1 MKNNK
6 KTALSQDKFAA
17 LRLAELRMTDFEDF
31 ESCVADMERTASLN
45 SNEAVEVAKAIR
57 AKYLPGIARE
67 AGFSEDVTS
76 QFINLED
83 GNETADFAKETHND
97 DEEDMS
103 DDDTDEL
110 TDDMDDMDDDDS
122 EVEDDDIATFE
133 IEVPAEMVDAAQKA
147 VQEALDR
154 VLGGNDSDDDMDM
167 DDDEMSDDMD
177 IDSDEDEMED
187 DSEEHQMHKSSRREK
202 TMTRQ
207 ALAARRAE
215 REQILRRTERE
226 QILQKFASTEGE
238 VSSPASAG
246 FQHSDKNQYHGE
258 MKYPTMK
265 FNGHHKLDGQEAIDE
280 QDVTFPKGKVPTKNP
295 EYLQL
300 GDSIEASRFEGS
312 EDGSLDY
319 ELDLPVLSDIPSNNE
334 ADLDHF
340 EIPTDQDL
348 VARNTTR
355 AVMASKDGKC
365 ECCGMASAKLA
376 ASGKKLHSVKC
387 DDCKSNMKVCSAC
400 VDRDADCPHCESKKG
415 EDKGDEREAANTSTV
430 LQDQKDATQGTSAV
444 LNDAAKIQDVA
455 NQNASQ
461 TNNNLASVSNARV
474 KAAYSCAT
482 KLALAGI
489 INSDECDAY
498 ADQLLEDGLR
508 ADVMIKNT
516 QLLLRSAQ
524 ASAERVAAAAAQK
537 LNTRT
542 ASAMSISTSPAL
554 SGSASAA
561 LDIQSALKGTWTM
574 PKIED

>member
-17 LRLAELRMTDFEDF
+17 LRLAELQMTDKEDF
-31 ESCVADMERTASLN
+31 DSCVADMQRTASLN
-45 SNEAVEVAKAIR
+45 NDEAVVVAKAIR
-57 AKYLPGIARE
+57 AKYLPGLARE

-76 QFINLED
+76 KFVNLED
-83 GNETADFAKETHND
+83 GHETADFAKETHN
-97 DEEDMS
+97 EEDEDWS
-103 DDDTDEL
+103 DDDTDDL
-110 TDDMDDMDDDDS
+110 TDDMEDMDDMDEMDDEDS

-133 IEVPAEMVDAAQKA
+133 IEVPAEMVEAAQKA
-147 VQEALDR
+147 VQEALDK
-154 VLGGNDSDDDMDM
+154 VLGGNDSEDEVTHFN
-167 DDDEMSDDMD
+167 DDE
-177 IDSDEDEMED
+177 SDEDEMED

-226 QILQKFASTEGE
+226 QILNKFASVDGE
-238 VSSPASAG
+238 ESYPASAG

-258 MKYPTMK
+258 MDYPTMK
-265 FNGHHKLDGQEAIDE
+265 FTGHTKLDGQEAIDE
-280 QDVTFPKGKVPTKNP
+280 QDVTFEKGKVPTKNP
-295 EYLQL
+295 NYLQL
-300 GDSIEASRFEGS
+300 GDSIEATRFEGS

-319 ELDLPVLSDIPSNNE
+319 ELDLSVLSDIPSNNE
-334 ADLDHF
+334 ANLEHF
-340 EIPTDQDL
+340 AIPTDADQ

-355 AVMASKDGKC
+355 VSTASKKC
-365 ECCGMASAKLA
+365 ECCGMSTAKMA
-376 ASGKKLHSVKC
+376 ANGKKVHSVKC
-387 DDCKSNMKVCSAC
+387 DDCGTKMAVCESC
-400 VDRDADCPHCESKKG
+400 VDKDADCPHCNKKKA
-415 EDKGDEREAANTSTV
+415 EDEGKQVEAAGAAAPSASFDDAVSDKMEETGTGLV
-430 LQDQKDATQGTSAV
+430 EDATKSITS
-444 LNDAAKIQDVA
+444 NI
-455 NQNASQ
+455 N
-461 TNNNLASVSNARV
+461 NARI

-489 INSDECDAY
+489 INSDECDSY

-554 SGSASAA
+554 SGSANSAA

>member
-167 DDDEMSDDMD
+167 DDDDMSDDMD

-226 QILQKFASTEGE
+226 QILQKFASMEGE
-238 VSSPASAG
+238 ESYPASAG
-246 FQHSDKNQYHGE
+246 FQHSDANQYHGE

-300 GDSIEASRFEGS
+300 GDAIEASRFEGS

-348 VARNTTR
+348 VARNTTKV
-355 AVMASKDGKC
+355 ATASVDKKC
-365 ECCGMASAKLA
+365 ECCGKSGNKIA
-376 ASGKKLHSVKC
+376 ASGKKVHSVKC
-387 DDCKSNMKVCSAC
+387 DDCKTAMKVCDSC
-400 VDRDADCPHCESKKG
+400 VEADAKCPHCEKKKKAEDDG
-415 EDKGDEREAANTSTV
+415 ERIAINTDDAADLAEQAANAN
-430 LQDQKDATQGTSAV
+430 QATQKGALET
-444 LNDAAKIQDVA
+444 Q
-455 NQNASQ
+455 
-461 TNNNLASVSNARV
+461 NNLAEGLKPASVSNARI

-554 SGSASAA
+554 SGSANSAA

>member
-1 MKNNK
+1 MKNNM

-17 LRLAELRMTDFEDF
+17 LRLAELQMTDSEDF
-31 ESCVADMERTASLN
+31 DSCVADMQRTASLN
-45 SNEAVEVAKAIR
+45 TDEAVAVAKAIR
-57 AKYLPGIARE
+57 AKYLPGLARE
-67 AGFSEDVTS
+67 AGFTEDIAS
-76 QFINLED
+76 KFLNLED
-83 GNETADFAKETHND
+83 GHETADFAKENHNEQ
-97 DEEDMS
+97 EEDMS
-103 DDDTDEL
+103 EDDTEDFNDDME
-110 TDDMDDMDDDDS
+110 DMDDMDEMDDEDS

-154 VLGGNDSDDDMDM
+154 VLGGHDSDDEVTHFN
-167 DDDEMSDDMD
+167 DDESE
-177 IDSDEDEMED
+177 DEEMED
-187 DSEEHQMHKSSRREK
+187 DSEEHQMQKSSRREK

-215 REQILRRTERE
+215 REQILRRTER
-226 QILQKFASTEGE
+226 QNILNKFASEEGE

-258 MKYPTMK
+258 MNYPTMK
-265 FNGHHKLDGQEAIDE
+265 FNGHTKLDGQEAIDE

-295 EYLQL
+295 NYLQL

-312 EDGSLDY
+312 EDGSYEY
-319 ELDLPVLSDIPSNNE
+319 ELDLPVLGDIPSNNE
-334 ADLDHF
+334 ANLDNF
-340 EIPTDQDL
+340 QVPTDADL
-348 VARNTTR
+348 PARKTT
-355 AVMASKDGKC
+355 VASKKC
-365 ECCGMASAKLA
+365 DCCGKNAAKVASM
-376 ASGKKLHSVKC
+376 GERVHSVKC
-387 DDCKSNMKVCSAC
+387 SQCKNALSVCGKCIDA
-400 VDRDADCPHCESKKG
+400 DADCKHCKTAEMN
-415 EDKGDEREAANTSTV
+415 EDKEDEVTAANEINVEKVKADGAALVDAKNTAIDVDQMTSNT
-430 LQDQKDATQGTSAV
+430 G
-444 LNDAAKIQDVA
+444 
-455 NQNASQ
+455 NA
-461 TNNNLASVSNARV
+461 LASISNARI

-489 INSDECDAY
+489 INSDECDSY

-524 ASAERVAAAAAQK
+524 ASAERVASAAAQK

-554 SGSASAA
+554 SGSSNSAA

-574 PKIED
+574 PKINED

>member
-1 MKNNK
+1 M

-17 LRLAELRMTDFEDF
+17 LRLAELQMTDKEDF
-31 ESCVADMERTASLN
+31 DSCVADMQRTASLN
-45 SNEAVEVAKAIR
+45 SDEAVVVAKAIR
-57 AKYLPGIARE
+57 AKYLPGLARE

-76 QFINLED
+76 KFVNLED
-83 GNETADFAKETHND
+83 GHETADFAKETHN
-97 DEEDMS
+97 EEYEDLS
-103 DDDTDEL
+103 DDDTDDL
-110 TDDMDDMDDDDS
+110 TDDMEDMDDMDDMDNEDS

-133 IEVPAEMVDAAQKA
+133 IEVPAEMVEAAQKA
-147 VQEALDR
+147 VQEALDK
-154 VLGGNDSDDDMDM
+154 VLGGNDSDDEVTHFN
-167 DDDEMSDDMD
+167 DDE
-177 IDSDEDEMED
+177 SDEDEMED

-226 QILQKFASTEGE
+226 QILNKFASVDGE
-238 VSSPASAG
+238 ESYPASAG

-258 MKYPTMK
+258 MEYPTMK
-265 FNGHHKLDGQEAIDE
+265 FTGHTKLDGQEAIDE
-280 QDVTFPKGKVPTKNP
+280 QDVTFAKGKVPTKNP
-295 EYLQL
+295 NYLQL
-300 GDSIEASRFEGS
+300 GDSIEATRFEGS

-319 ELDLPVLSDIPSNNE
+319 ELDLPELGGIPSNNE
-334 ADLDHF
+334 ADLKHF
-340 EIPTDQDL
+340 EIPTDADQ
-348 VARNTTR
+348 VARNTTK
-355 AVMASKDGKC
+355 VVSASKEGGKC
-365 ECCGMASAKLA
+365 ECCGTASAKLA
-376 ASGKKLHSVKC
+376 ASGKKVHSVKC
-387 DDCKSNMKVCSAC
+387 DDCKTALKVCDRC
-400 VDRDADCPHCESKKG
+400 VEADADCPNCKKKKAESG
-415 EDKGDEREAANTSTV
+415 DKEEVTAQSASPDLTDVEKELTNTAQEGMDNKAKQFTEQSTNAN
-430 LQDQKDATQGTSAV
+430 
-444 LNDAAKIQDVA
+444 I
-455 NQNASQ
+455 
-461 TNNNLASVSNARV
+461 SNARI

-489 INSDECDAY
+489 INSDECDSY

-554 SGSASAA
+554 SGSANSAA

>member
-1 MKNNK
+1 M
-6 KTALSQDKFAA
+6 
-17 LRLAELRMTDFEDF
+17 
-31 ESCVADMERTASLN
+31 
-45 SNEAVEVAKAIR
+45 
-57 AKYLPGIARE
+57 
-67 AGFSEDVTS
+67 
-76 QFINLED
+76 
-83 GNETADFAKETHND
+83 
-97 DEEDMS
+97 
-103 DDDTDEL
+103 
-110 TDDMDDMDDDDS
+110 
-122 EVEDDDIATFE
+122 
-133 IEVPAEMVDAAQKA
+133 
-147 VQEALDR
+147 
-154 VLGGNDSDDDMDM
+154 
-167 DDDEMSDDMD
+167 
-177 IDSDEDEMED
+177 
-187 DSEEHQMHKSSRREK
+187 
-202 TMTRQ
+202 
-207 ALAARRAE
+207 
-215 REQILRRTERE
+215 
-226 QILQKFASTEGE
+226 EGE
-238 VSSPASAG
+238 ESYPASAG
-246 FQHSDKNQYHGE
+246 FQHSDANQYHGE

-300 GDSIEASRFEGS
+300 GDAIEASRFEGS

-348 VARNTTR
+348 VARNTTKV
-355 AVMASKDGKC
+355 ATASVDKKC
-365 ECCGMASAKLA
+365 ECCGKSGNKIA
-376 ASGKKLHSVKC
+376 ASGKKVHSVKC
-387 DDCKSNMKVCSAC
+387 AECKSAMKVCDDC
-400 VDRDADCPHCESKKG
+400 VEKDADCPHCEKKKKAEGDNDNEVTASGATDNPSDTADAAGIAAENAGQLAEVSKKAI
-415 EDKGDEREAANTSTV
+415 ESLNPNTS
-430 LQDQKDATQGTSAV
+430 
-444 LNDAAKIQDVA
+444 
-455 NQNASQ
+455 
-461 TNNNLASVSNARV
+461 SVSNARV

-554 SGSASAA
+554 SGSANSAA

>member
-1 MKNNK
+1 MKNNM

-17 LRLAELRMTDFEDF
+17 LRLAELQMTDSEDF
-31 ESCVADMERTASLN
+31 DSCVADMQRTASLN
-45 SNEAVEVAKAIR
+45 TDEAVAVAKAIR
-57 AKYLPGIARE
+57 AKYLPGLARE
-67 AGFSEDVTS
+67 AGFTEDIAS
-76 QFINLED
+76 KFLNLED
-83 GNETADFAKETHND
+83 GHETADFAKENHNEQD
-97 DEEDMS
+97 EDMS
-103 DDDTDEL
+103 EDDTEDFNDDME
-110 TDDMDDMDDDDS
+110 DMDDMDEMDDEDS

-154 VLGGNDSDDDMDM
+154 VLGGHDSDDEVTHFN
-167 DDDEMSDDMD
+167 DDES
-177 IDSDEDEMED
+177 EDEEMEY
-187 DSEEHQMHKSSRREK
+187 DSEEHQMQKSSRREK

-215 REQILRRTERE
+215 REQILRRTER
-226 QILQKFASTEGE
+226 QNILNKFASEEGE

-258 MKYPTMK
+258 MNYPTMK
-265 FNGHHKLDGQEAIDE
+265 FNGHTKLDGQEAIDE

-295 EYLQL
+295 NYLQL

-312 EDGSLDY
+312 EDGSYEY
-319 ELDLPVLSDIPSNNE
+319 ELDLPVLGDIPSNNE
-334 ADLDHF
+334 ANLDNF
-340 EIPTDQDL
+340 QVPTDADL
-348 VARNTTR
+348 PARKTT
-355 AVMASKDGKC
+355 VASKEKSC
-365 ECCGMASAKLA
+365 ECCGKGAAKVASM
-376 ASGKKLHSVKC
+376 GKKVHAVKC
-387 DDCKSNMKVCSAC
+387 DDCKTAMTVCGQC
-400 VDRDADCPHCESKKG
+400 IEKDASCPNCKTAQKHA
-415 EDKGDEREAANTSTV
+415 EDDKDEVTASGATKSPLETAGEAAEANE
-430 LQDQKDATQGTSAV
+430 ATNELA
-444 LNDAAKIQDVA
+444 DVSNQAMNALKA
-455 NQNASQ
+455 N
-461 TNNNLASVSNARV
+461 VSNARI

-489 INSDECDAY
+489 INSDECDSY

-524 ASAERVAAAAAQK
+524 ASAERVASAAAQK

-554 SGSASAA
+554 SGSSNSAA

>member
-1 MKNNK
+1 MKNNM

-17 LRLAELRMTDFEDF
+17 LRLAELQMTDSEDF
-31 ESCVADMERTASLN
+31 NSCVADMQRTASLN
-45 SNEAVEVAKAIR
+45 TDEAVEVAKAIR
-57 AKYLPGIARE
+57 AKYLPGLARE
-67 AGFSEDVTS
+67 AGFTEDIAS
-76 QFINLED
+76 KFLNLED
-83 GNETADFAKETHND
+83 GHETADFAKETHND
-97 DEEDMS
+97 ENEEMS
-103 DDDTDEL
+103 EDDTEDL
-110 TDDMDDMDDDDS
+110 NNDMDDMDDMDEMDDEDS

-154 VLGGNDSDDDMDM
+154 VLGGHDSDDEVTHFN
-167 DDDEMSDDMD
+167 DDESE
-177 IDSDEDEMED
+177 DEEMED
-187 DSEEHQMHKSSRREK
+187 DSEAHQMHKSSRREK

-215 REQILRRTERE
+215 REQILRRTER
-226 QILQKFASTEGE
+226 QNILNKFASEEGE

-258 MKYPTMK
+258 MNYPTMK
-265 FNGHHKLDGQEAIDE
+265 FNGHSKLDGQEAIDE

-295 EYLQL
+295 NYLQL

-312 EDGSLDY
+312 EDGSYDY
-319 ELDLPVLSDIPSNNE
+319 ELDLPVLGDIPSNNE
-334 ADLDHF
+334 ANLDNF
-340 EIPTDQDL
+340 QVPTDNDL
-348 VARNTTR
+348 PARKTT
-355 AVMASKDGKC
+355 VASKKC
-365 ECCGMASAKLA
+365 DCCGRNAAKVA
-376 ASGKKLHSVKC
+376 AMGMKVHAVKC
-387 DDCKSNMKVCSAC
+387 DNCKTAMNVCENC
-400 VDRDADCPHCESKKG
+400 VSKDADCPHCKKASAE
-415 EDKGDEREAANTSTV
+415 EDGNEVKAQTA
-430 LQDQKDATQGTSAV
+430 
-444 LNDAAKIQDVA
+444 LNDAIEEEQKNKGEQLEQSALEAIKA
-455 NQNASQ
+455 N
-461 TNNNLASVSNARV
+461 VSNARI

-489 INSDECDAY
+489 INSDECDSY

-524 ASAERVAAAAAQK
+524 ASAERVVAAAAQK

-554 SGSASAA
+554 SGSSNSAA

-574 PKIED
+574 PKINED

>member
-17 LRLAELRMTDFEDF
+17 LRLAELQMTDKEDF
-31 ESCVADMERTASLN
+31 DSCVADMQRTASLN
-45 SNEAVEVAKAIR
+45 SDEAVVVAKAIR
-57 AKYLPGIARE
+57 AKYLPGLARE

-76 QFINLED
+76 KFVNLED
-83 GNETADFAKETHND
+83 GHETADFAKETHN
-97 DEEDMS
+97 EEDEDLS
-103 DDDTDEL
+103 DDDTDDL
-110 TDDMDDMDDDDS
+110 TDDMEDMDDMDEMDDEDS

-133 IEVPAEMVDAAQKA
+133 IEVPAEMVEAAQKA
-147 VQEALDR
+147 VQEALDK
-154 VLGGNDSDDDMDM
+154 VLGGNDSDDEVTHFN
-167 DDDEMSDDMD
+167 DDE
-177 IDSDEDEMED
+177 SDEDEMED

-226 QILQKFASTEGE
+226 QILNKFASVDGE
-238 VSSPASAG
+238 ESYPASAG
-246 FQHSDKNQYHGE
+246 FQHSSENQYHGE
-258 MKYPTMK
+258 MDYPTMK
-265 FNGHHKLDGQEAIDE
+265 FTGHTKLDGQEAIDE
-280 QDVTFPKGKVPTKNP
+280 QDVTFEKGKVPTKNP
-295 EYLQL
+295 NYLQL
-300 GDSIEASRFEGS
+300 GDSIEATRFEGS

-319 ELDLPVLSDIPSNNE
+319 ELDLDRLSNIPSNNE
-334 ADLDHF
+334 ANLEHF
-340 EIPTDQDL
+340 AIPTDADQ

-355 AVMASKDGKC
+355 VSTASKKC
-365 ECCGMASAKLA
+365 ECCGMSTARMA
-376 ASGKKLHSVKC
+376 ANGNKLHSVKC
-387 DDCKSNMKVCSAC
+387 EKCASKMSVCSKC
-400 VDRDADCPHCESKKG
+400 IDKDADCPHCDSKKA
-415 EDKGDEREAANTSTV
+415 EDEGDDKREAGTSGPAG
-430 LQDQKDATQGTSAV
+430 DQASPDQTAEDATVVKTKVEDLVGSA
-444 LNDAAKIQDVA
+444 NAA
-455 NQNASQ
+455 QNALS
-461 TNNNLASVSNARV
+461 SISNARI

-489 INSDECDAY
+489 INSDECDSY

-554 SGSASAA
+554 SGSANSAA

>member
-1 MKNNK
+1 
-6 KTALSQDKFAA
+6 
-17 LRLAELRMTDFEDF
+17 
-31 ESCVADMERTASLN
+31 
-45 SNEAVEVAKAIR
+45 
-57 AKYLPGIARE
+57 
-67 AGFSEDVTS
+67 
-76 QFINLED
+76 
-83 GNETADFAKETHND
+83 
-97 DEEDMS
+97 
-103 DDDTDEL
+103 
-110 TDDMDDMDDDDS
+110 
-122 EVEDDDIATFE
+122 
-133 IEVPAEMVDAAQKA
+133 
-147 VQEALDR
+147 
-154 VLGGNDSDDDMDM
+154 
-167 DDDEMSDDMD
+167 
-177 IDSDEDEMED
+177 
-187 DSEEHQMHKSSRREK
+187 
-202 TMTRQ
+202 MTRQ

-226 QILQKFASTEGE
+226 HILQKFASMEGDE
-238 VSSPASAG
+238 SYPASAG

-258 MKYPTMK
+258 MEYPTMK
-265 FNGHHKLDGQEAIDE
+265 FTGHTKLDGQEDIDE

-300 GDSIEASRFEGS
+300 ADSIEASRFDGS

-340 EIPTDQDL
+340 EIPTDQDH
-348 VARNTTR
+348 VARKTT
-355 AVMASKDGKC
+355 VASKEAGKC
-365 ECCGMASAKLA
+365 ECCGTASAKV
-376 ASGKKLHSVKC
+376 ASRGDKVHAVKC
-387 DDCKSNMKVCSAC
+387 SQCKGTLKVCGRC
-400 VDRDADCPHCESKKG
+400 IDADKDCPKCTRKAEMNGDKHG
-415 EDKGDEREAANTSTV
+415 EDEEAEVKEAGSG
-430 LQDQKDATQGTSAV
+430 ATQSPQETAV
-444 LNDAAKIQDVA
+444 QSKGAAEAVGELEATTEQAVNALKA
-455 NQNASQ
+455 N
-461 TNNNLASVSNARV
+461 VSNARI

-554 SGSASAA
+554 SGSNSAA

>member
-103 DDDTDEL
+103 DDDTDDL

-167 DDDEMSDDMD
+167 DDDDMSDDMD

-226 QILQKFASTEGE
+226 QILQKFASMEGE
-238 VSSPASAG
+238 ESYPASAG
-246 FQHSDKNQYHGE
+246 FQHSDANQYHGE

-300 GDSIEASRFEGS
+300 GDAIEASRFEGS

-348 VARNTTR
+348 VARNTTKV
-355 AVMASKDGKC
+355 ATASKKC
-365 ECCGMASAKLA
+365 ECCGMASAKA
-376 ASGKKLHSVKC
+376 ASSGKKIHAVKC
-387 DDCKSNMKVCSAC
+387 DDCNNRLSVCSSC
-400 VDRDADCPHCESKKG
+400 VDRDAACPHCESKKG
-415 EDKGDEREAANTSTV
+415 EKKEDEGEREAATSGPSGETAPPSETFS
-430 LQDQKDATQGTSAV
+430 DATVVKTKVDNLKSVADSAA
-444 LNDAAKIQDVA
+444 DA
-455 NQNASQ
+455 
-461 TNNNLASVSNARV
+461 LASVSNARV

-554 SGSASAA
+554 SGSANSAA

>member
-1 MKNNK
+1 VGSEMCIRDR

-17 LRLAELRMTDFEDF
+17 LRLAELQMTDKEDF
-31 ESCVADMERTASLN
+31 DSCVADMQRTASLN
-45 SNEAVEVAKAIR
+45 NDEAVEVAKAIR
-57 AKYLPGIARE
+57 AKYLPGLARE

-76 QFINLED
+76 KFVNLED
-83 GNETADFAKETHND
+83 GHETADFAKETHN
-97 DEEDMS
+97 EEYEDLS
-103 DDDTDEL
+103 DDDTDDL
-110 TDDMDDMDDDDS
+110 TDDMEDMEDMDEMDDEDS

-133 IEVPAEMVDAAQKA
+133 IEVPAEMVEAAQKA
-147 VQEALDR
+147 VQEALDK
-154 VLGGNDSDDDMDM
+154 VLGGNDSEDEVTHFN
-167 DDDEMSDDMD
+167 DDE
-177 IDSDEDEMED
+177 SDEDEMED

-226 QILQKFASTEGE
+226 QILNKFASVDGE
-238 VSSPASAG
+238 ESYPASAG
-246 FQHSDKNQYHGE
+246 FQHSSENQYHGE
-258 MKYPTMK
+258 MEYPTMK
-265 FNGHHKLDGQEAIDE
+265 FTGHSKLDGQEAIDE

-295 EYLQL
+295 NYLQL
-300 GDSIEASRFEGS
+300 GDSIEATRFEGS

-319 ELDLPVLSDIPSNNE
+319 ELDLSVLSDVPSNNE

-340 EIPTDQDL
+340 AVPTDADL
-348 VARNTTR
+348 PARKTT
-355 AVMASKDGKC
+355 VASKEAGKC
-365 ECCGMASAKLA
+365 ECCGKASAKLA
-376 ASGKKLHSVKC
+376 ASGKKVHGVKC
-387 DDCKSNMKVCSAC
+387 SQCKTSMKVCDNCIEA
-400 VDRDADCPHCESKKG
+400 DADCKHCKTAEKKEMAEENG
-415 EDKGDEREAANTSTV
+415 EKMAQSDLQEAVNV
-430 LQDQKDATQGTSAV
+430 VK
-444 LNDAAKIQDVA
+444 NDAEDTA
-455 NQNASQ
+455 
-461 TNNNLASVSNARV
+461 TNKGVDAIKDTTVSHINNARI

-489 INSDECDAY
+489 INSDECDSY

-554 SGSASAA
+554 SGSANSAA